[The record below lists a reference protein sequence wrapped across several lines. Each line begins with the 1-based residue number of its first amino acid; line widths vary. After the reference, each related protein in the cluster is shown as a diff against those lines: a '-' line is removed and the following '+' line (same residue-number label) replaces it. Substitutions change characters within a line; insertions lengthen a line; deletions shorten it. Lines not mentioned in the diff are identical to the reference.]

1 MKRIALIL
9 IIIITSAYQGLIFSQ
24 NLDIDLLM
32 LINVERNRSFD
43 GTFKLITNSAA
54 PVSVAAPVILCGIG
68 LINHDSVTIRNSLSI
83 GSSIAITVIFT
94 TIAKYAFDRP
104 RPFETYTFIEKE
116 TSGGSPSFPSGHTSE
131 AFALATS
138 VSLNYPK
145 WYVIGPS
152 FLWAGAVG
160 YSRMDLGVHYPSD
173 VLAGAVLGSAC
184 AWITFKVN
192 KSLNGKQVS
201 HRNMTSYK

>member
-1 MKRIALIL
+1 MKRISL
-9 IIIITSAYQGLIFSQ
+9 IILSLLSANLFCQ
-24 NLDIDLLM
+24 NLDIDLLKQ
-32 LINVERNRSFD
+32 INVDRNSSLD

-54 PVSVAAPVILCGIG
+54 PVSIATPIILCGIG
-68 LINHDSVTIRNSLSI
+68 LINHDSTTIRNSLTI
-83 GSSIAITVIFT
+83 GSSIAVTVIFT
-94 TIAKYAFDRP
+94 TVAKYAFNRP
-104 RPFETYTFIEKE
+104 RPFETYSFIEKE

-131 AFALATS
+131 AFAFATS
-138 VSLNYPK
+138 VSLSYPK

-173 VLAGAVLGSAC
+173 VLAGALLGSAC

-192 KSLNGKQVS
+192 KRLNGKQVVQRS
-201 HRNMTSYK
+201 MASDK